1 MFWIMQKTKKA
12 LKTEICESCNLQVC
26 MLELFAKMS
35 DFSSALASG
44 RFNCFILIRTI
55 LCYGAAFLEK
65 DCLIRLAKEKEG

>member
-1 MFWIMQKTKKA
+1 
-12 LKTEICESCNLQVC
+12 